1 MKLLNVVLLSI
12 SSIVVSANCEEL
24 SGDSTQS
31 YEWLRDDSRTRSQ
44 VIQYLEQ
51 QNLESQ
57 QALLALQPLAD
68 KLLQEWQANRPQ
80 RAEQPW
86 TIKAGSEF
94 QVSSF
99 EGQRW
104 LVTRKK
110 GDQSVRKLLNLS
122 QRESHH
128 QYYDLGNWA
137 LSPDGTLIA
146 LAEDVVGDEQYQIN
160 VVNLATGESHLV
172 AKQSDTGILWS
183 TDNQSVYVIKKALP
197 DSRPAKLVKHVIR
210 STQSSETY
218 IESDVAW
225 LVSAYLASDERYA
238 VIQVNSESATEQR
251 ILDLS
256 TGELS
261 KPLATRKDGN
271 EYYADIAG
279 GELYINSNHQGKFS
293 LYKARLAQMALPEQ
307 SKWQQVYASDEQANL
322 ENFYLFE
329 AGIALVEQSKGRQSI
344 VVLNHQGKE
353 IHREPLSAEGSVGW
367 VSRVGDYNSNIVRI
381 RSMSMVQPAKWEE
394 LNLASMSRTLLSQD
408 VYPTYR
414 QSEYKTERIFVDSNG
429 AKVPVTLAYKPQLLT
444 KESPVIL
451 YGYGAYAF
459 TMKPYFMPQ
468 TVSLL
473 ERGVIYAI
481 AHVRG
486 SGYYGAQW
494 HEQGRGTN
502 KMNGIKDFVASAKY
516 LSQFNGGQRKVAV
529 IGSSAGGT
537 LVAGAINQQPDLFTA
552 ASLNVPFV
560 DVVASMSD
568 TSLPL
573 TAQQYQEWGNPNVAN
588 ELTKMAQY
596 DPINNISHAD
606 YPATL
611 VRIGWQDR
619 RVPYW
624 EGAKYHAKLK
634 AMSSGTGPYLLDT
647 DFTSGHAT
655 DRRKSSQRQAM
666 DYAFLIHQL
675 QQSE

>member
-146 LAEDVVGDEQYQIN
+146 LAEDVVGDEQYQIS

-172 AKQSDTGILWS
+172 AKQSDTEILWS
-183 TDNQSVYVIKKALP
+183 TDNQSVYVIKKALS
-197 DSRPAKLVKHVIR
+197 DSRPAKLVKHMIR
-210 STQSSETY
+210 SAQSSETY

-293 LYKARLAQMALPEQ
+293 LYKAKLAQVALPEQ
-307 SKWQQVYASDEQANL
+307 SKWQQVYESDEQANL

-367 VSRVGDYNSNIVRI
+367 VSRVGDYNSNVVRI

-394 LNLASMSRTLLSQD
+394 LNLVSMSRTLLSQD

-502 KMNGIKDFVASAKY
+502 KMNGIEDFVASAKY

-596 DPINNISHAD
+596 DPMNNISHAD